1 MGSLNGHIALVTGG
15 TRGIGRS
22 IALRLARDGASVG
35 IVGISG
41 GKNLEDTIKQVE
53 DGGVPCTGLKAD
65 VSDRHQVKEI
75 FSQMK
80 KCLGSVDIVVNNA
93 AITDY
98 NKVKITLEQLGNL
111 DKDTEILLPIG
122 GSTFINAITK
132 DKSKVLF
139 DIGGGVVMEKTSDDA
154 IKKIDK
160 RIDDLQKTQ
169 EKLLETMQNL
179 QNEATEI
186 SAKAQ
191 KLLAEKENE

>member
-1 MGSLNGHIALVTGG
+1 MTNDEELAKYMSLIEQYKEQMNT
-15 TRGIGRS
+15 
-22 IALRLARDGASVG
+22 
-35 IVGISG
+35 
-41 GKNLEDTIKQVE
+41 LEMQSSYV
-53 DGGVPCTGLKAD
+53 
-65 VSDRHQVKEI
+65 Q
-75 FSQMK
+75 
-80 KCLGSVDIVVNNA
+80 A